1 MKEGIHSLYDFFN
14 SNRIYRIPPYQ
25 RNYAWTKEKQLK
37 DFWEDIFYLDDSK
50 KYFLGTI
57 LVRLDKIVKDES
69 GFNEFECWEI
79 IDGQQR
85 TVTTSIFI
93 KVAIQIIKSKLA
105 ENGFDEKYRER
116 LEGDLAERETIYLRK
131 YELEKL
137 RPLGGDSIFYQN
149 YIIKY
154 EDYPDETITP
164 SQRRIKEARKY
175 FEEKLSLLDIM
186 GINSMLKKID
196 NSRVVIYPVE
206 KRDEAVLIFET
217 VNDRGKPLSDLEKVK
232 SFLMYTI
239 YLSSEDAYKLKENID
254 VLQKN
259 RRKLNKALEQINK
272 TERSLKEV
280 EEIYGRIF
288 RCLES
293 LEKNK
298 IKLDE
303 DSILRYHY
311 VLWDK
316 ENKGDYDESFNYLVK
331 IKNYFRNLVISDR
344 NDVIPKVLDY
354 SKGLEKVFYALK
366 ELFVDL
372 SESNDEKELYEIL
385 KKITALS
392 WLGNFYPLLI
402 SAWLR
407 FHNRKDNLILIFD
420 CLEKYIFRVYL
431 IGNKRSN
438 AGVNT
443 IYRLAYQL
451 HIKEKNFSDI
461 VNEVIDLAYNYVD
474 DEDFELFVKHKNF
487 YSNYPSK
494 EIRYILYHYETYLR
508 KLLKEPIDL
517 SLSNILSDK
526 FSVEHILA
534 EELDRKDR
542 PKELRNEKVWE
553 ENLNTFGN
561 LTLASASWNSS
572 MGNKKFVV
580 KKEGDKKIK
589 TKIDYP
595 CYKDSIFKCQQELA
609 KLSDF
614 GLNQMKERENK
625 LCIFIFNNWKFNVLK

>member
-14 SNRIYRIPPYQ
+14 SNRIYRIPSYQ

-57 LVRLDKIVKDES
+57 LVRLDGIVKDDS
-69 GFNEFECWEI
+69 GFNEFERWEI

-85 TVTTSIFI
+85 TITASIFI
-93 KVAIQIIKSKLA
+93 KVAIQILKTKIA
-105 ENGFDEKYRER
+105 ENGFDEKYKDRFET
-116 LEGDLAERETIYLRK
+116 DLIERENIYLKK

-137 RPLGGDSIFYQN
+137 RPLGEDAIFYQN

-175 FEEKLSLLDIM
+175 FEEKLEQLDIS

-239 YLSSEDAYKLKENID
+239 YLSSEDAYKLKENIEA
-254 VLQKN
+254 LQKN

-272 TERSLKEV
+272 TEKSLKEV

-316 ENKGDYDESFNYLVK
+316 EIRGDYDESFNYLVN
-331 IKNYFRNLVISDR
+331 IKNYFRNLVINNR
-344 NDVIPKVLDY
+344 NEVITKVIDY
-354 SKGLEKVFYALK
+354 SKGLEKVFFALK

-372 SESNDEKELYEIL
+372 YESQDKKDLAEKLN
-385 KKITALS
+385 KITALS

-402 SAWLR
+402 SSWLR
-407 FHNRKDNLILIFD
+407 FYNKKDILINIFD

-431 IGNKRSN
+431 IGNRRSN

-443 IYRLAYQL
+443 IYRIAYQL
-451 HIKEKNFSDI
+451 YMKEIAFSELI
-461 VNEVIDLAYNYVD
+461 NEIINLSDTYVD
-474 DEDFELFVKHKNF
+474 DEDFELFIKHKNF
-487 YSNYPSK
+487 YSNYASK
-494 EIRYILYHYETYLR
+494 EIRYILYHYELHLR
-508 KLLKEPIDL
+508 NTLGEPIDL
-517 SLSNILSDK
+517 SLLNILSEK

-534 EELDRKDR
+534 EELDIKDR
-542 PKELRNEKVWE
+542 PKELRKQKIWE
-553 ENLNTFGN
+553 EKLNTIGN

-572 MGNKKFVV
+572 MGKKKFIL
-580 KKEGDKKIK
+580 KRDGDRK
-589 TKIDYP
+589 TKAKSDYP
-595 CYKDSIFKCQQELA
+595 CYRDSIFKCQQELV
-609 KLSDF
+609 KFNDF
-614 GLNQMKERENK
+614 SLNQMNDRENK
-625 LCIFIFNNWKFNVLK
+625 LYSFIVNNWEFKSY